1 MRNGELLLS
10 AEKAGFDV
18 FLTLDRDIEFQQ
30 RLKNR
35 KIGIV
40 LLRSKTSRLQD
51 LEAQVSEILAAIVS
65 IRAGQLVHVG
75 R

>member
-18 FLTLDRDIEFQQ
+18 FLTLDRGIEFQQ
-30 RLKNR
+30 RLQNR
-35 KIGIV
+35 KIGTV
-40 LLRSKTSRLQD
+40 LLRSKTSRLRD
-51 LEAQVSEILAAIVS
+51 LEPYVSEILAAITS
-65 IRAGQLVHVG
+65 IRAGQLVYIG